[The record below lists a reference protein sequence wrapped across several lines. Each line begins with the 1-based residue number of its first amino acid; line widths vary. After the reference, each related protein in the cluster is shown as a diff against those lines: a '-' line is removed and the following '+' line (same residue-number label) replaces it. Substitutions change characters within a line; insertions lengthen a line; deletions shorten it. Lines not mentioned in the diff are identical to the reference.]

1 MTDSKKLL
9 EYIKSRFVSSDE
21 YMSVLRDGVRYI
33 YEPPANIT
41 LGKSAGTAELI
52 GVYARGDF
60 YFLSDR
66 YKHAGKDYLQEL
78 TAFEELYNTA
88 FDRQLKQYS
97 AAKPIGGKVSL
108 LTEKRLDE
116 KRLDEFR
123 EHDLERVALDNIFG
137 NVGLTDKPIDHS
149 YFQPLFF
156 RYLLLGSKS
165 LEDAV
170 RADINE
176 HADELNFTL
185 ISEDMAYKRAAELLQ
200 NTKILER
207 ISTYAK
213 IKQSEYDKFFLSV
226 GFDDTVINGVA
237 ADKELLLRLIK
248 QNDTFTYKGR
258 LIVCFDDIIK
268 ISHGEQVFYAK

>member
-9 EYIKSRFVSSDE
+9 EYIKSQFVSSDE

-33 YEPPANIT
+33 YEPPANIA
-41 LGKSAGTAELI
+41 LGEGAGNAELI

-60 YFLSDR
+60 YFLSER
-66 YKHAGKDYLQEL
+66 YRYAGKDFWQEL
-78 TAFEELYNTA
+78 TAFEEMYNTA
-88 FDRQLKQYS
+88 FDKQMKQYS

-108 LTEKRLDE
+108 LTEKRIED
-116 KRLDEFR
+116 FR
-123 EHDLERVALDNIFG
+123 EHELERVARDLIFG
-137 NVGLTDKPIDHS
+137 NVGLADKPIDHG
-149 YFQPLFF
+149 YFEPLFF

-170 RADINE
+170 KADINE
-176 HADELNFTL
+176 HADELNFTM
-185 ISEDMAYKRAAELLQ
+185 ISEDMAYRRAAELLQ
-200 NTKILER
+200 NTNIVDR
-207 ISTYAK
+207 IAIYAK
-213 IKQSEYDKFFLSV
+213 IKQSEYNEFFLAV
-226 GFDDTVINGVA
+226 GFDDAVINGIA

-248 QNDTFTYKGR
+248 HNDTFTYKGR

>member
-9 EYIKSRFVSSDE
+9 EYIKSQFVSSDT
-21 YMSVLRDGVRYI
+21 YMSVVRDGVRYI
-33 YEPPANIT
+33 YEPPEVIAP
-41 LGKSAGTAELI
+41 GKGAGTAELI
-52 GVYARGDF
+52 GIYARGEF

-66 YKHAGKDYLQEL
+66 YRHAGKDFLREL

-108 LTEKRLDE
+108 LTKKRIED
-116 KRLDEFR
+116 FR
-123 EHDLERVALDNIFG
+123 EHDLERVALDLIFG
-137 NVGLTDKPIDHS
+137 NVGLSDKPIDHS

-170 RADINE
+170 KADINE
-176 HADELNFTL
+176 HADELNFTM
-185 ISEDMAYKRAAELLQ
+185 ISEDMAYRRAAELLQ
-200 NTKILER
+200 NTNIVDR
-207 ISTYAK
+207 IAIYAK
-213 IKQSEYDKFFLSV
+213 IKQSEYNEFFLSV
-226 GFDDTVINGVA
+226 GFDDAVINGIA

-248 QNDTFTYKGR
+248 HNDTFTYKGR

-268 ISHGEQVFYAK
+268 ISHSEQVFYAK

>member
-1 MTDSKKLL
+1 MTDSKRLL
-9 EYIKSRFVSSDE
+9 EYIKSQFVSSDT
-21 YMSVLRDGVRYI
+21 YMSVVRDGVRYI
-33 YEPPANIT
+33 YEPPADIT
-41 LGKSAGTAELI
+41 PIENVGTAELI
-52 GVYARGDF
+52 GIYARGEF

-66 YKHAGKDYLQEL
+66 YRHAGKDFLQEL
-78 TAFEELYNTA
+78 TAFEEMYNTA
-88 FDRQLKQYS
+88 FDRQMKLYS
-97 AAKPIGGKVSL
+97 AAKPIGGKVSM
-108 LTEKRLDE
+108 LTE

-123 EHDLERVALDNIFG
+123 EHELERVALDIIFG
-137 NVGLTDKPIDHS
+137 NVGLTDKPIDHG

-200 NTKILER
+200 NTNIVDR
-207 ISTYAK
+207 IAIYAK
-213 IKQSEYDKFFLSV
+213 IKQSEYNEFFLAV
-226 GFDDTVINGVA
+226 GFDDAVINGIA

-248 QNDTFTYKGR
+248 HNDTFTYKGR

-268 ISHGEQVFYAK
+268 ISHGEQVFYNAT

>member
-9 EYIKSRFVSSDE
+9 EYIKSQFVSSDE

-33 YEPPANIT
+33 YEPPAKIT
-41 LGKSAGTAELI
+41 IGEGAGNAELI
-52 GVYARGDF
+52 GIYARGDF
-60 YFLSDR
+60 YFLSER
-66 YKHAGKDYLQEL
+66 YRYAGKDFLQEL
-78 TAFEELYNTA
+78 TAFEEMYNTA
-88 FDRQLKQYS
+88 FDRQMKLYS
-97 AAKPIGGKVSL
+97 AKKPIGGKVSL

-116 KRLDEFR
+116 FR
-123 EHDLERVALDNIFG
+123 ERELERVALDIIFG

-185 ISEDMAYKRAAELLQ
+185 ISEDMAYKHAAELLQ
-200 NTKILER
+200 DTKIVDR
-207 ISTYAK
+207 ISIYAK
-213 IKQSEYDKFFLSV
+213 IRQSAYTEFFLSV

-268 ISHGEQVFYAK
+268 ISHGEHVFYNAT